1 MITYLDTSAFV
12 KLVIDEEHADEARSW
27 FEESRPAITSV
38 ITYPESCSALGRCA
52 RQSLEDD
59 ARLEE
64 WLAALNAR
72 WSRAVTL
79 EVAPERAGALATKH
93 ELRGMD
99 AIQLAAA
106 VRVRE
111 RLDAQS
117 IDEPLLFATFDRRLL
132 EAAEREG
139 FATLG
144 GPLTT

>member
-38 ITYPESCSALGRCA
+38 ITYPESCSALGRRA

-59 ARLEE
+59 SRLEE

-79 EVAPERAGALATKH
+79 EVAPERAGALAAKH
-93 ELRGMD
+93 GLRGMD

-106 VRVRE
+106 IRVRE

-132 EAAEREG
+132 ETAEREG